1 VCSSDLNIF
10 GGENLNE
17 TDTQIKDMF
26 ENILIGE
33 KKENSDWTIEVKK
46 VASSVAPAYLKI
58 DQSSKRFQQ
67 MAKQMGNMGFN
78 MPLKKTLVLNPASP
92 LIQNAFKL
100 WGKDDKK
107 EIAQKI
113 CRHVQDLASF
123 SSEGLEEKE
132 KHQFIE
138 RAQSLMTELSS
149 MAL

>member
-1 VCSSDLNIF
+1 
-10 GGENLNE
+10 
-17 TDTQIKDMF
+17 
-26 ENILIGE
+26 
-33 KKENSDWTIEVKK
+33 
-46 VASSVAPAYLKI
+46 
-58 DQSSKRFQQ
+58 

-107 EIAQKI
+107 DIAQKI

-138 RAQSLMTELSS
+138 RAQNLMTELSS